1 MRSTT
6 LNLVAG
12 AAVALGLTLGGAAE
26 ALAGW
31 KVVHWNV
38 QSGYGKAGWI
48 SANVGF
54 KQGTDCATNAWGNG
68 YGPLAKT
75 LIAEAKN
82 DPNVVAVTLNEAWTC
97 ATPRRIRSLL
107 GWAAVAPEWTTTGEV
122 AGVSIVARYGF
133 AGPSKVK
140 ALPRCSSTS
149 AQFYV
154 VTAPVYV
161 DAARTRVVHV
171 YATHWKGCTA
181 EAQATVDF
189 MQENAYKPRALTG
202 DLNMKDPSGPGIQT
216 LRNANYKDVWAL
228 LYGTAAGHTG
238 CWNNSYGSPTGSL
251 YKRIDYAF
259 AKTLTPLSMRRFN
272 TAGEPGVTK
281 QADHAGLK
289 VEYAY

>member
-1 MRSTT
+1 VRSMMR
-6 LNLVAG
+6 NVG
-12 AAVALGLTLGGAAE
+12 AVAIVVLGLTLSAVPE
-26 ALAGW
+26 ARAGW
-31 KVVHWNV
+31 KLVHWNV
-38 QSGYGKAGWI
+38 QSGFGKAGWI
-48 SANVGF
+48 SAGVGF
-54 KQGTDCATNAWGNG
+54 TQGSDCSKNAWGNG

-75 LIAEAKN
+75 LVTQAKD
-82 DPNVVAVTLNEAWTC
+82 DPDVVAVTLNEAWTC
-97 ATPRRIRSLL
+97 ATPRRIRALL
-107 GWAAVAPEWTTTGEV
+107 GFAAVAPDWTTAGEV

-140 ALPRCSSTS
+140 ALPKCSST
-149 AQFYV
+149 ADQFYV
-154 VTAPVYV
+154 VSAPVYV

-202 DLNMKDPSGPGIQT
+202 DLNIKDPSAPGIQT
-216 LRNANYKDVWAL
+216 PRNANYKDVWAL

-238 CWNNSYGSPTGSL
+238 CWNNEWGTPTGNL

-259 AKTLTPLSMRRFN
+259 AKTLTPLSMTRFN
-272 TAGEPGVTK
+272 TTGEPGVTK

-289 VEYAY
+289 IEYAY